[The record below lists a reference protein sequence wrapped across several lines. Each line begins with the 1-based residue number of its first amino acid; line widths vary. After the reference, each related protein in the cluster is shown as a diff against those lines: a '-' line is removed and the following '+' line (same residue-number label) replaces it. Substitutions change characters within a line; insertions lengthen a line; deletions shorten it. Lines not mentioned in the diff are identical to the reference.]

1 VAEVVEEVHLLVV
14 VQAIQA
20 IQDMDMEGMD
30 MEDMEQ
36 IIMEDVH
43 IVVNKDAMEVQILI
57 V

>member
-1 VAEVVEEVHLLVV
+1 MEEVHLLVV

>member
-1 VAEVVEEVHLLVV
+1 MEEVHLLVV
-14 VQAIQA
+14 VQAIQV

-43 IVVNKDAMEVQILI
+43 IVVNKDVMEVQILI